1 MRDPRTTSRAP
12 RSLWIC
18 GQLLRSSPH
27 THRLNNKRRIQDLRP
42 CSRGPADRQFQLSPP
57 VEIVDADQN
66 VVDPAITPIVL
77 MPDPKLRRT
86 VGPWQLWIVTTD
98 EAGSLPSEVEMGSFY
113 EAEEACDAGGPAAEF
128 SS

>member
-1 MRDPRTTSRAP
+1 MVRVTAEELDD
-12 RSLWIC
+12 
-18 GQLLRSSPH
+18 GM
-27 THRLNNKRRIQDLRP
+27 
-42 CSRGPADRQFQLSPP
+42 F
-57 VEIVDADQN
+57 VDADGN